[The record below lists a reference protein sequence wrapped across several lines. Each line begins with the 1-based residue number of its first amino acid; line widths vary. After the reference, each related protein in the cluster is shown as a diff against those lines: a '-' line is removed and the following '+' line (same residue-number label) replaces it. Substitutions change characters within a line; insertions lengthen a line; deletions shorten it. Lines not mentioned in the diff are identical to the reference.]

1 MIRGL
6 YTSAMGMSTQM
17 ANLDV
22 VANNIA
28 NANTN
33 GFRGGTAVNSSF
45 PEILMHRIH
54 SEPGKPGELV
64 IPVGGVGHGVTIHQ
78 IHTNFMQGPLEVTRG
93 DLDVALAGPGFF
105 AVESNAPGTPTE
117 MFTRNGSF
125 TVNAQ
130 RTLVNHNGDRI
141 LGVGGNHITIP
152 DGIIEITNRGE
163 IFVDG
168 SLVDTLR
175 IVNFEDKSM
184 LRQFGYTLFS
194 RNDAEE
200 IPFEGSVQQG
210 YLERSNVNV
219 VREMVHMI
227 NISRAYEL
235 NQRMVTIQDTT
246 LQQAVN
252 DIARR

>member
-6 YTSAMGMSTQM
+6 YTSAMGMATQM

-22 VANNIA
+22 VANNLA

-45 PEILMHRIH
+45 PEVLMSRMHAV
-54 SEPGKPGELV
+54 PGKPTQQV
-64 IPVGGVGHGVTIHQ
+64 IPVGGVGHGVTIAN
-78 IHTNFMQGPLEVTRG
+78 IHTNFKQGPLERTAG
-93 DLDVALAGPGFF
+93 DLDLAIGGAGFF
-105 AVESNAPGTPTE
+105 AVESNIAGTPTE
-117 MFTRNGSF
+117 MFTRNGAF
-125 TVNAQ
+125 TLNAE
-130 RTLVNHNGDRI
+130 RTLVNHNGDRV
-141 LGVGGNHITIP
+141 LNTSGNHITVP
-152 DGIIEITNRGE
+152 DGIIEINHAGE
-163 IFVDG
+163 IQVNG
-168 SLVDTLR
+168 QLVDTIR
-175 IVNFEDKSM
+175 IVNFEDPTL

-194 RNDAEE
+194 QNDAVE
-200 IPFEGSVQQG
+200 IPFEGSIEQG

-227 NISRAYEL
+227 KISRAYEL
-235 NQRMVTIQDTT
+235 NQRMVSIQDIT